1 MIRLLIVGLFAYAT
15 YRFAKKVI
23 DEVPDGFEP
32 LPLQD
37 DDERRSLRRQSAA
50 MGAEPRRYG

>member
-1 MIRLLIVGLFAYAT
+1 MIRLLIVGLFAYVT

-37 DDERRSLRRQSAA
+37 DDERRSLRRQSVA
-50 MGAEPRRYG
+50 MGAEPRR